1 MSSQLWNSLETLDKG
16 EEGMVQIETSRSE
29 RQKSVE
35 KAQAILEGAMQ
46 EFLAHGYA
54 ATSMDRIAAAA
65 GVSKATVYS
74 HFQDKEGLFTVLIQR
89 LARERFRTIFDPQ
102 HPQSLQGE
110 PRIVLRRLATA
121 ILDNAIGDPQFHD
134 FMRIIVGESRRLPQL
149 ARVYVHNIAKPV
161 IEILSQYLASH
172 SELKLPDPEAAVRVI
187 IGTLVYFV
195 VFQELLDGKKI
206 LPMERE
212 RLIDTL
218 IYLIVPEGI

>member
-16 EEGMVQIETSRSE
+16 EEGMVQIETSRAE

-35 KAQAILEGAMQ
+35 KAEAILEGAMQ

-54 ATSMDRIAAAA
+54 ATSMARIAAAA

-74 HFQDKEGLFTVLIQR
+74 HFQDKEGLFTELIQR
-89 LARERFRTIFDPQ
+89 LARERYRTIFAPQ
-102 HPQSLQGE
+102 HPQSLKE
-110 PRIVLRRLATA
+110 PRIFLRSLATK
-121 ILDNAIGDPQFHD
+121 ILDNATGDPQFHD
-134 FMRIIVGESRRLPQL
+134 FMRIIVGESGRFPQL
-149 ARVYVHNIAKPV
+149 ARAYVHNITKPF

-172 SELKLPDPEAAVRVI
+172 SKLKLPDPEATVRVF
-187 IGTLVYFV
+187 IGTLVSFLI
-195 VFQELLDGKKI
+195 FQELLHGKKI

-218 IYLIVPEGI
+218 IYLIVPEGL